1 MDLSRSAASE
11 DLAVMAAIAS
21 QTVRKWGSQPIADAA
36 ALAKGSNF
44 LADSALY
51 QDKGSEEHRRVR
63 TVDHA
68 IQVRAAAPMPA
79 MQHPLTCC
87 RSLCPQ
93 RFLALSCW
101 SSTQQASLVTDDG
114 RMKPSKVRR
123 AKMVT
128 AQQPRQRAPHTQV
141 TMTTVVPPGS
151 GLAVAWTCCFTFF
164 AWPSMP
170 PRRSCTPP
178 AARRSPQEPV
188 QRRGAV
194 HRRCC

>member
-68 IQVRAAAPMPA
+68 IQVRAAAV
-79 MQHPLTCC
+79 MQLPPCLPCNT
-87 RSLCPQ
+87 RS
-93 RFLALSCW
+93 RTAAHFAFG
-101 SSTQQASLVTDDG
+101 DG
-114 RMKPSKVRR
+114 VSRSVAGAPPSKL
-123 AKMVT
+123 
-128 AQQPRQRAPHTQV
+128 H
-141 TMTTVVPPGS
+141 S
-151 GLAVAWTCCFTFF
+151 
-164 AWPSMP
+164 
-170 PRRSCTPP
+170 
-178 AARRSPQEPV
+178 
-188 QRRGAV
+188 
-194 HRRCC
+194 